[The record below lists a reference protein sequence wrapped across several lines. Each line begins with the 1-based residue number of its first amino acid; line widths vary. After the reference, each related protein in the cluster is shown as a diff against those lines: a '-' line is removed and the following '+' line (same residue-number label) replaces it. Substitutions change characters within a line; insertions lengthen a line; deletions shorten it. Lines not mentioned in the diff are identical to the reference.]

1 MPLQVQDDFVF
12 HECLPQDSVKKLL
25 NGQFVAAHL
34 PWSKKLE
41 QVIEDITPTR
51 RVKHVLMYRDPRDT
65 FVSYMKYVT
74 NSPSYQR
81 TPRARARQN
90 FMREKFSN
98 DDDRLTYVIQE
109 RKDDYS
115 EKYDFLKYEPWLH
128 SSHCCAFKFEDM
140 YMEFVAIKEKKRFW
154 KPFQKT
160 IRLLGD

>member
-90 FMREKFSN
+90 FMREK
-98 DDDRLTYVIQE
+98 
-109 RKDDYS
+109 
-115 EKYDFLKYEPWLH
+115 PP
-128 SSHCCAFKFEDM
+128 
-140 YMEFVAIKEKKRFW
+140 RFW
-154 KPFQKT
+154 KPQRFGSKHSSEN
-160 IRLLGD
+160 RYLSEHPYVN